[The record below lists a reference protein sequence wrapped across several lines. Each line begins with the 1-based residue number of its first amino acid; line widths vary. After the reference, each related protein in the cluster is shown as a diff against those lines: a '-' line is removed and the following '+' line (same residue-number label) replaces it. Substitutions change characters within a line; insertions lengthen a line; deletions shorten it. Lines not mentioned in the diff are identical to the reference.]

1 LPFWKSAGYIIAM
14 SVAPRDLEICGPARP
29 CRRPR
34 PQFILS
40 KDGRYSVAKL
50 DREARPQGQYV
61 GLGVK
66 PEKVTV
72 RSRDAPGLQNRCD
85 VVCPDLSKVL

>member
-14 SVAPRDLEICGPARP
+14 SVAPRALEICGPARP

-34 PQFILS
+34 PQLILS

-50 DREARPQGQYV
+50 IAKHGRKGNMSAWVLNLKGDCPMPRRRRAAKPLRR
-61 GLGVK
+61 GV
-66 PEKVTV
+66 
-72 RSRDAPGLQNRCD
+72 S
-85 VVCPDLSKVL
+85 